1 MVILNAVVST
11 INVALVLLI
20 LLFVKEEHPQAGRY
34 GFGFLVFLL
43 AVNTTLIWW

>member
-20 LLFVKEEHPQAGRY
+20 LLFMKEERTQTGRY
-34 GFGFLVFLL
+34 GFGFLALL
-43 AVNTTLIWW
+43 LVVNTVLIW